1 MQRTLSALP
10 NDVMSKIQCGEL
22 HSELFGRRHS
32 SLQSH
37 GLFALIISSH
47 LRTLDEI
54 KTELETKCIAT
65 KATQNRQEVVVV
77 ISCPRLGERA

>member
-1 MQRTLSALP
+1 VQRTLSALP

-32 SLQSH
+32 TLQSH
-37 GLFALIISSH
+37 GLFALIISRSH

-54 KTELETKCIAT
+54 KTKLETKCIAT
-65 KATQNRQEVVVV
+65 KAIQNRQEVVV